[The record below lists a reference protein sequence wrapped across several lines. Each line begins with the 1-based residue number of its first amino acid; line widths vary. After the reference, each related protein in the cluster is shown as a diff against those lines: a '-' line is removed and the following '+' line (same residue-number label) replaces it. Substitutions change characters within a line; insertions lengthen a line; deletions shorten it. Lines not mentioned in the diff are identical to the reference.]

1 MRPGVTLGSFDWT
14 PKAIAKLRKLWVE
27 GLSTAAIGREIG
39 VSKNSIISKAHRL
52 RLAGRAD
59 PIHRTGV
66 PAKPKP
72 PVSVREKPTLAP
84 LFDAPLLK
92 PAPVK
97 VTFRPGPCQWPSGD
111 KPVRFDCTEL
121 TSGNKPY
128 CARHAAVAFV
138 RVRDRREDVAA

>member
-14 PKAIAKLRKLWVE
+14 PKAIAKLRRLWVE

-59 PIHRTGV
+59 PIRRSGV

-72 PVSVREKPTLAP
+72 PAVLREKPTLAP

-97 VTFRPGPCQWPSGD
+97 VTFWPGPCQWPSGD

-121 TSGNKPY
+121 TSDGRSY
-128 CARHAAVAFV
+128 CATHCAIAYV
-138 RVRDRREDVAA
+138 RVSNRQAAA